1 MTLRQREVIILLI
14 FFKEFYKKFIEPQ
27 VTDSDCIDVCG
38 TKYWFKTA
46 ANEIDL
52 DIIGIDDED
61 ALAKLTLDENL
72 FIGCSSGGNAYTA
85 LFTMIIGLF
94 HEYSPYELKY
104 RELHCNDWSFL
115 PSVVD
120 LPHCE
125 SETRVDNPIIFLNVL
140 KEIKREME
148 ERQNRFFDVNA
159 KDFNEYRRKCN
170 GVSTGSSVTMPAK
183 IVVIDHIENLFR
195 LEQYAKTRGKDGD
208 EIAKLNGTA
217 DKILDTMTNDEIKKY
232 KDSILSAL
240 AKLMS
245 AGAKYGYHFILTS
258 DDIQYCNS
266 EFIKDHC
273 EIIGL
278 RGTSPWKSKEYLD
291 NDLATSI
298 FGDKTKIAIKDKDK
312 YKLYQVPYILEI
324 GDEDGSFNDIKQKF
338 KYLEKTL

>member
-1 MTLRQREVIILLI
+1 MLI

-27 VTDSDCIDVCG
+27 ANDSDCISACG

-46 ANEIDL
+46 VNGIDL
-52 DIIGIDDED
+52 DGIGID
-61 ALAKLTLDENL
+61 AGGTLAKLTLDGNL
-72 FIGCSSGGNAYTA
+72 FVGCSSGGNAYAA

-104 RELHCNDWSFL
+104 RELHCNEWSFL
-115 PSVVD
+115 PFLVD
-120 LPHCE
+120 FSHCE

-148 ERQNRFFDVNA
+148 ERQNRFFDVDA

-170 GVSTGSSVTMPAK
+170 GVNTGSSATMPAK
-183 IVVIDHIENLFR
+183 IIVIDHIENLFR
-195 LEQYAKTRGKDGD
+195 LEQYAKTRGKNGD

-312 YKLYQVPYILEI
+312 WCIRLE
-324 GDEDGSFNDIKQKF
+324 G
-338 KYLEKTL
+338 

>member
-1 MTLRQREVIILLI
+1 MLI

-27 VTDSDCIDVCG
+27 ANDSDCISACG

-46 ANEIDL
+46 VNGIDL
-52 DIIGIDDED
+52 DGIGID
-61 ALAKLTLDENL
+61 AGGTLAKLTLDGNL
-72 FIGCSSGGNAYTA
+72 FVGCSSGGNAYAA

-104 RELHCNDWSFL
+104 RELHCNEWSFL
-115 PSVVD
+115 PSLVD
-120 LPHCE
+120 FPHCE

-148 ERQNRFFDVNA
+148 ERQNRFFDVDA

-170 GVSTGSSVTMPAK
+170 GVSIGSSATMPTTMPTK
-183 IVVIDHIENLFR
+183 IIVIDHIENLFR
-195 LEQYAKTRGKDGD
+195 LEQYAKTRGKNGD

-217 DKILDTMTNDEIKKY
+217 DEMFDVMTNDEIKKY

-258 DDIQYCNS
+258 DDIQYCDS

-278 RGTSPWKSKEYLD
+278 KGTSPWKSKEYLD

-298 FGDKTKIAIKDKDK
+298 FGDKTKIAIKDKAK
-312 YKLYQVPYILEI
+312 CKLYQVPYILEI

>member
-1 MTLRQREVIILLI
+1 
-14 FFKEFYKKFIEPQ
+14 
-27 VTDSDCIDVCG
+27 
-38 TKYWFKTA
+38 
-46 ANEIDL
+46 
-52 DIIGIDDED
+52 
-61 ALAKLTLDENL
+61 
-72 FIGCSSGGNAYTA
+72 
-85 LFTMIIGLF
+85 
-94 HEYSPYELKY
+94 
-104 RELHCNDWSFL
+104 
-115 PSVVD
+115 
-120 LPHCE
+120 
-125 SETRVDNPIIFLNVL
+125 
-140 KEIKREME
+140 
-148 ERQNRFFDVNA
+148 
-159 KDFNEYRRKCN
+159 
-170 GVSTGSSVTMPAK
+170 MPAK
-183 IVVIDHIENLFR
+183 IIVIDHIENLFR
-195 LEQYAKTRGKDGD
+195 LEQYAKTRGKNGD

-278 RGTSPWKSKEYLD
+278 KGTSPWKSKEYLD

-298 FGDKTKIAIKDKDK
+298 FGDKTKIAIKDKAK
-312 YKLYQVPYILEI
+312 CKLYQVPYILEI

>member
-1 MTLRQREVIILLI
+1 MLI

-27 VTDSDCIDVCG
+27 ANDSDCISACG

-46 ANEIDL
+46 VNGIDL
-52 DIIGIDDED
+52 DGIGID
-61 ALAKLTLDENL
+61 AGGTLAKLTLDGNL
-72 FIGCSSGGNAYTA
+72 FVGCSSGGNAYAA

-104 RELHCNDWSFL
+104 RELHCNEWSFL
-115 PSVVD
+115 PSLVD
-120 LPHCE
+120 FPHCE

-148 ERQNRFFDVNA
+148 ERQNRFFDVDA

-170 GVSTGSSVTMPAK
+170 GVNTGSSATMPAK
-183 IVVIDHIENLFR
+183 IIVIDHIENLFR
-195 LEQYAKTRGKDGD
+195 LEQYAKTRGKNGD

-278 RGTSPWKSKEYLD
+278 KGTSPWKSKEYLD

-298 FGDKTKIAIKDKDK
+298 FGDKTKIAIKDKC
-312 YKLYQVPYILEI
+312 KLYQVPYILEI
-324 GDEDGSFNDIKQKF
+324 GDEDGSFNDIRQKF

>member
-1 MTLRQREVIILLI
+1 MLI

-27 VTDSDCIDVCG
+27 ANDSDCISACG

-46 ANEIDL
+46 VNGIDL
-52 DIIGIDDED
+52 DGIGID
-61 ALAKLTLDENL
+61 AGGTLAKLTLDGNL
-72 FIGCSSGGNAYTA
+72 FVGCSSGGNAYAA

-104 RELHCNDWSFL
+104 RELHCNEWSFL
-115 PSVVD
+115 PSLVD
-120 LPHCE
+120 FPHCE

-148 ERQNRFFDVNA
+148 ERQNRFFDVDA

-170 GVSTGSSVTMPAK
+170 GVNTESSATMPAK
-183 IVVIDHIENLFR
+183 IIVIDHIENLFR
-195 LEQYAKTRGKDGD
+195 LEQYAKTRGKNGD

-278 RGTSPWKSKEYLD
+278 KGTSPWKSKEYLD

-298 FGDKTKIAIKDKDK
+298 FGDKTKIAIKDKC
-312 YKLYQVPYILEI
+312 KLYQVPYILEI
-324 GDEDGSFNDIKQKF
+324 GDEDGSFNDIRQKF

>member
-1 MTLRQREVIILLI
+1 MLI

-27 VTDSDCIDVCG
+27 ANDSDCISACG

-46 ANEIDL
+46 VNGIDL
-52 DIIGIDDED
+52 DGIGID
-61 ALAKLTLDENL
+61 AGGTLAKLTLDGNL
-72 FIGCSSGGNAYTA
+72 FVGCSSGGSAHAA
-85 LFTMIIGLF
+85 LFTMLIGLF

-104 RELHCNDWSFL
+104 RELHCNEWSFL
-115 PSVVD
+115 PSLVD
-120 LPHCE
+120 FPHCE

-140 KEIKREME
+140 KEIQREMK
-148 ERQNRFFDVNA
+148 ERRNRFSDVDA

-170 GVSTGSSVTMPAK
+170 GVSIGSSATMPTTMPTK
-183 IVVIDHIENLFR
+183 IIVIDHIENLFR
-195 LEQYAKTRGKDGD
+195 LEQYAKTRGKNGD

-217 DKILDTMTNDEIKKY
+217 DEMFDTMTNDEIKKY

-258 DDIQYCNS
+258 DDIQYCDS

-278 RGTSPWKSKEYLD
+278 KGTSPWKSKEYLD

-298 FGDKTKIAIKDKDK
+298 FGDKTKIAIKDKAK
-312 YKLYQVPYILEI
+312 CKLYQVPYILEI

>member
-1 MTLRQREVIILLI
+1 MLI

-27 VTDSDCIDVCG
+27 ANDSDCISACG

-46 ANEIDL
+46 VNGIDL
-52 DIIGIDDED
+52 DGIGID
-61 ALAKLTLDENL
+61 AGGTLAKLTLDGNL
-72 FIGCSSGGNAYTA
+72 FVGCSSGGNAYAA

-104 RELHCNDWSFL
+104 RELHCNEWSFL
-115 PSVVD
+115 PSLVD
-120 LPHCE
+120 FPHCE

-148 ERQNRFFDVNA
+148 ERQNRFFDVDA

-170 GVSTGSSVTMPAK
+170 GVNTGSSATMPAK
-183 IVVIDHIENLFR
+183 IIVIDHIENLFR
-195 LEQYAKTRGKDGD
+195 LEQYAKTRGKNGD

-278 RGTSPWKSKEYLD
+278 KGTSPWKSKEYLD

-298 FGDKTKIAIKDKDK
+298 FGDKTKIAIKDKC
-312 YKLYQVPYILEI
+312 KLYQVPYILEI
-324 GDEDGSFNDIKQKF
+324 GDEDGSFNDIRKKF

>member
-1 MTLRQREVIILLI
+1 MLI
-14 FFKEFYKKFIEPQ
+14 FFKDFYKKFIEPQ
-27 VTDSDCIDVCG
+27 AIDSDCIVACG
-38 TKYWFKTA
+38 TKYWFKTVV
-46 ANEIDL
+46 NGIDL
-52 DIIGIDDED
+52 DSIGIDLDGIGIDDEG

-72 FIGCSSGGNAYTA
+72 FIGCSSGGNAYAA

-104 RELHCNDWSFL
+104 RELHCNEWSFL
-115 PSVVD
+115 PSLVD
-120 LPHCE
+120 FPHCE

-148 ERQNRFFDVNA
+148 ERQNKFSDVDA

-170 GVSTGSSVTMPAK
+170 GVNTGSSATMPAK
-183 IVVIDHIENLFR
+183 IIVIDHIENLFR
-195 LEQYAKTRGKDGD
+195 LEQYAKTRGKNGD

-278 RGTSPWKSKEYLD
+278 KGTSPWKSKEYLD

-298 FGDKTKIAIKDKDK
+298 FGDKTKIAIKDKC
-312 YKLYQVPYILEI
+312 KLYQVPYILEI

>member
-1 MTLRQREVIILLI
+1 MLI

-27 VTDSDCIDVCG
+27 ANDSDCISACG

-46 ANEIDL
+46 VNGIDL
-52 DIIGIDDED
+52 DGIGID
-61 ALAKLTLDENL
+61 AGGTLAKLTLDGNL
-72 FIGCSSGGNAYTA
+72 FVGCSSGGSAHAA
-85 LFTMIIGLF
+85 LFTVLIGLF

-104 RELHCNDWSFL
+104 RELHCNEWSFL
-115 PSVVD
+115 PSLVD
-120 LPHCE
+120 FPHCE

-140 KEIKREME
+140 KEIQREMK
-148 ERQNRFFDVNA
+148 ERRNRFSDVDA

-170 GVSTGSSVTMPAK
+170 GVSIGSSATMPTTMPTK
-183 IVVIDHIENLFR
+183 IIVIDHIENLFR
-195 LEQYAKTRGKDGD
+195 LEQYAKTRGKNGD

-217 DKILDTMTNDEIKKY
+217 DEMFDVMTNDEIKKY

-258 DDIQYCNS
+258 DDIQYCDS

-278 RGTSPWKSKEYLD
+278 KGTSPWKSKEYLD

-298 FGDKTKIAIKDKDK
+298 FGDKTKIAIKDKAK
-312 YKLYQVPYILEI
+312 CKLYQVPYILEI

>member
-1 MTLRQREVIILLI
+1 
-14 FFKEFYKKFIEPQ
+14 
-27 VTDSDCIDVCG
+27 
-38 TKYWFKTA
+38 
-46 ANEIDL
+46 
-52 DIIGIDDED
+52 
-61 ALAKLTLDENL
+61 
-72 FIGCSSGGNAYTA
+72 
-85 LFTMIIGLF
+85 
-94 HEYSPYELKY
+94 
-104 RELHCNDWSFL
+104 
-115 PSVVD
+115 
-120 LPHCE
+120 
-125 SETRVDNPIIFLNVL
+125 
-140 KEIKREME
+140 
-148 ERQNRFFDVNA
+148 
-159 KDFNEYRRKCN
+159 
-170 GVSTGSSVTMPAK
+170 MPAK
-183 IVVIDHIENLFR
+183 IIVIDHIENLFR
-195 LEQYAKTRGKDGD
+195 LEQYAKTRGKNGD

-298 FGDKTKIAIKDKDK
+298 FSDKTKIAIKDKDK
-312 YKLYQVPYILEI
+312 CKLYQVPYILEI

>member
-1 MTLRQREVIILLI
+1 MLI

-27 VTDSDCIDVCG
+27 ANDSDCISACG

-46 ANEIDL
+46 VNGIDL
-52 DIIGIDDED
+52 DGIGID
-61 ALAKLTLDENL
+61 AGGTLAKLTLDGNL
-72 FIGCSSGGNAYTA
+72 FVGCSSGGSAHAA
-85 LFTMIIGLF
+85 LFTMLIGLF

-104 RELHCNDWSFL
+104 RELHCNEWSFL
-115 PSVVD
+115 PSLVD
-120 LPHCE
+120 FPHCE

-140 KEIKREME
+140 KEIQREMK
-148 ERQNRFFDVNA
+148 ERRNRFSDVDA

-170 GVSTGSSVTMPAK
+170 GVSIGSSATMPTTLPTK
-183 IVVIDHIENLFR
+183 IIVIDHIENLFR
-195 LEQYAKTRGKDGD
+195 LEQYAKTRGKNGD

-217 DKILDTMTNDEIKKY
+217 DEMFDVMTNDEIKKY

-258 DDIQYCNS
+258 DDIQYCDS

-278 RGTSPWKSKEYLD
+278 KGTSPWKSKEYLD

-298 FGDKTKIAIKDKDK
+298 FGDKTKIAIKDKAK
-312 YKLYQVPYILEI
+312 CKLYQVPYILEI

>member
-1 MTLRQREVIILLI
+1 MLI

-27 VTDSDCIDVCG
+27 ANDSDCISACG

-46 ANEIDL
+46 VNGIDL
-52 DIIGIDDED
+52 DGIGIN
-61 ALAKLTLDENL
+61 AGGTLAKLTLDGNL
-72 FIGCSSGGNAYTA
+72 FVGCSSGGSAHAA
-85 LFTMIIGLF
+85 LFTMLIGLF

-104 RELHCNDWSFL
+104 RELHCNEWSFL
-115 PSVVD
+115 PSLVD
-120 LPHCE
+120 FPHCE

-140 KEIKREME
+140 KEIQREMK
-148 ERQNRFFDVNA
+148 ERRNRFSDVDA

-170 GVSTGSSVTMPAK
+170 GVSIGSSATMPTTMPTK
-183 IVVIDHIENLFR
+183 IIVIDHIENLFR
-195 LEQYAKTRGKDGD
+195 LEQYAKTRGKNGD

-217 DKILDTMTNDEIKKY
+217 DEMFDVMTNDEIKKY

-258 DDIQYCNS
+258 DDIQYCDS

-278 RGTSPWKSKEYLD
+278 KGTSPWKSKEYLD

-298 FGDKTKIAIKDKDK
+298 FGDKTKIAIKDKAK
-312 YKLYQVPYILEI
+312 CKLYQVPYILEI

>member
-1 MTLRQREVIILLI
+1 MLI

-27 VTDSDCIDVCG
+27 ANDSDCISACG

-46 ANEIDL
+46 VNGIDL
-52 DIIGIDDED
+52 DGIGID
-61 ALAKLTLDENL
+61 AGGTLAKLTLDGNL
-72 FIGCSSGGNAYTA
+72 FVGCSSGGSAHAA
-85 LFTMIIGLF
+85 LFTMLIGLF

-104 RELHCNDWSFL
+104 RELHCNEWSFL
-115 PSVVD
+115 PSLVD
-120 LPHCE
+120 FPHCE

-140 KEIKREME
+140 KEIQREMK
-148 ERQNRFFDVNA
+148 ERRNRFSDVDA

-170 GVSTGSSVTMPAK
+170 GVSIGSSATMPTTMPTK
-183 IVVIDHIENLFR
+183 IIVIDHIENLFR
-195 LEQYAKTRGKDGD
+195 LEQYAKTRGKNGD

-217 DKILDTMTNDEIKKY
+217 DEMFDVMTNDEIKKY

-278 RGTSPWKSKEYLD
+278 KGTSPWKSKEYLD

-298 FGDKTKIAIKDKDK
+298 FGDKTKIAIKDKAK
-312 YKLYQVPYILEI
+312 CKLYQVPYILEI

>member
-1 MTLRQREVIILLI
+1 MLI
-14 FFKEFYKKFIEPQ
+14 FFKEFYKKFIESQ
-27 VTDSDCIDVCG
+27 VTDSDCIAVCG

-46 ANEIDL
+46 VNGIDL
-52 DIIGIDDED
+52 DGIGID
-61 ALAKLTLDENL
+61 AGGTLAKLTLDGNL
-72 FIGCSSGGNAYTA
+72 FVGCSSGGNAYAA

-104 RELHCNDWSFL
+104 RELHCNEWSFL
-115 PSVVD
+115 PSLVD
-120 LPHCE
+120 FPHCE

-148 ERQNRFFDVNA
+148 ERQNRFFDVDA

-170 GVSTGSSVTMPAK
+170 GVNTGSSATMPAK
-183 IVVIDHIENLFR
+183 IIVIDHIENLFR
-195 LEQYAKTRGKDGD
+195 LEQYAKTRGKNGD

-278 RGTSPWKSKEYLD
+278 KGTSPWKSKEYLD

-298 FGDKTKIAIKDKDK
+298 FGDKTKIAIKDKC
-312 YKLYQVPYILEI
+312 KLYQVPYILEI

>member
-1 MTLRQREVIILLI
+1 MLI

-27 VTDSDCIDVCG
+27 ANDSDCISACG

-46 ANEIDL
+46 VNGIDL
-52 DIIGIDDED
+52 DGIGID
-61 ALAKLTLDENL
+61 AGGTLAKLTLDGNL
-72 FIGCSSGGNAYTA
+72 FVGCSSGGNAYA
-85 LFTMIIGLF
+85 VLFTMIIGLF

-104 RELHCNDWSFL
+104 RELHCNEWSFL
-115 PSVVD
+115 PSLVD
-120 LPHCE
+120 FPHCE

-148 ERQNRFFDVNA
+148 ERQNKFSDVDA

-170 GVSTGSSVTMPAK
+170 GVNTGSSATMPAK
-183 IVVIDHIENLFR
+183 IIVIDHIENLFR
-195 LEQYAKTRGKDGD
+195 LEQYAKTRGKNGD

-240 AKLMS
+240 AKLMP

-278 RGTSPWKSKEYLD
+278 KGTSPWKSKKYLD

-312 YKLYQVPYILEI
+312 CKLYQVPYILEI

>member
-1 MTLRQREVIILLI
+1 MLI

-27 VTDSDCIDVCG
+27 ANDSDCISACG

-46 ANEIDL
+46 VNGIDL
-52 DIIGIDDED
+52 DGIGID
-61 ALAKLTLDENL
+61 AGGTLAKLTLDGNL
-72 FIGCSSGGNAYTA
+72 FVGCSSGGNAYAA

-104 RELHCNDWSFL
+104 RELHCNEWSFL
-115 PSVVD
+115 PSLVD
-120 LPHCE
+120 FPHCE

-148 ERQNRFFDVNA
+148 ERQNKFSDVDA

-170 GVSTGSSVTMPAK
+170 GVNTGSSATMPAK
-183 IVVIDHIENLFR
+183 IIVIDHIENLFR
-195 LEQYAKTRGKDGD
+195 LEQYAKTRGKNGD

-245 AGAKYGYHFILTS
+245 AGG
-258 DDIQYCNS
+258 
-266 EFIKDHC
+266 
-273 EIIGL
+273 
-278 RGTSPWKSKEYLD
+278 
-291 NDLATSI
+291 
-298 FGDKTKIAIKDKDK
+298 
-312 YKLYQVPYILEI
+312 
-324 GDEDGSFNDIKQKF
+324 
-338 KYLEKTL
+338 

>member
-1 MTLRQREVIILLI
+1 MLI

-27 VTDSDCIDVCG
+27 ANDSDCISACG

-46 ANEIDL
+46 VNGIDL
-52 DIIGIDDED
+52 DGIGID
-61 ALAKLTLDENL
+61 AGGTLAKLTLDGNL
-72 FIGCSSGGNAYTA
+72 FVGCSSGGNAYAA

-104 RELHCNDWSFL
+104 RELHCNEWSFL
-115 PSVVD
+115 PSLVD
-120 LPHCE
+120 FPHCE

-148 ERQNRFFDVNA
+148 ERQNRFFDVDA

-170 GVSTGSSVTMPAK
+170 GVNTGSSATMPAK
-183 IVVIDHIENLFR
+183 IIVIDHIENLFR
-195 LEQYAKTRGKDGD
+195 LEQYAKTRGKNGD

-278 RGTSPWKSKEYLD
+278 KGTSPWKSKEYLD

-298 FGDKTKIAIKDKDK
+298 FGDKTKIAIKDKC
-312 YKLYQVPYILEI
+312 KLYQVPYILEI
-324 GDEDGSFNDIKQKF
+324 VDEDGSFNDIRQKF

>member
-1 MTLRQREVIILLI
+1 MLI

-27 VTDSDCIDVCG
+27 ANDSDCISACG

-46 ANEIDL
+46 VNGIDL
-52 DIIGIDDED
+52 DGIGID
-61 ALAKLTLDENL
+61 AGGTLAKLTLDGNL
-72 FIGCSSGGNAYTA
+72 FVGCSSGGNAYAA

-104 RELHCNDWSFL
+104 RELHCNEWSFL
-115 PSVVD
+115 PSLVD
-120 LPHCE
+120 FPHCE

-148 ERQNRFFDVNA
+148 ERQNKFSDVDA

-170 GVSTGSSVTMPAK
+170 GVNTGSSATMPTTMPTK
-183 IVVIDHIENLFR
+183 IIVIDHIENLFR

-217 DKILDTMTNDEIKKY
+217 DEILDTMTNDEIKKY
-232 KDSILSAL
+232 KASILSAL

-278 RGTSPWKSKEYLD
+278 KGTSPWKSKEYLD
-291 NDLATSI
+291 NNLATSI

-312 YKLYQVPYILEI
+312 CKLYQVPYILEI

>member
-1 MTLRQREVIILLI
+1 MLI

-27 VTDSDCIDVCG
+27 ANDSDCISACG

-46 ANEIDL
+46 VNGIDL
-52 DIIGIDDED
+52 DGIGIDAEGT
-61 ALAKLTLDENL
+61 LAKLTLDGNL
-72 FIGCSSGGNAYTA
+72 FVGCSSGGNAYAA

-104 RELHCNDWSFL
+104 RELHCNEWSFL
-115 PSVVD
+115 PSLVD
-120 LPHCE
+120 FPHCE

-148 ERQNRFFDVNA
+148 ERQNRFFDVDA

-170 GVSTGSSVTMPAK
+170 GVNTGSSATMPAK
-183 IVVIDHIENLFR
+183 IIVIDHIENLFR
-195 LEQYAKTRGKDGD
+195 LEQYAKTRGKNGD

-278 RGTSPWKSKEYLD
+278 KGTSPWKSKEYLD

-298 FGDKTKIAIKDKDK
+298 FGDKTKIAIKDKC
-312 YKLYQVPYILEI
+312 KLYQVPYILEI
-324 GDEDGSFNDIKQKF
+324 GDEDGSFNDIRQKF

>member
-1 MTLRQREVIILLI
+1 MLI

-27 VTDSDCIDVCG
+27 ANDSDCISACG

-46 ANEIDL
+46 VNGIDL
-52 DIIGIDDED
+52 DGIGID
-61 ALAKLTLDENL
+61 AGGTLAKLTLDGNL
-72 FIGCSSGGNAYTA
+72 FVGCSSGGSAHAA
-85 LFTMIIGLF
+85 LFTMLIGLF

-104 RELHCNDWSFL
+104 RELHCNEWSFL
-115 PSVVD
+115 PSLVD
-120 LPHCE
+120 FPHCE

-140 KEIKREME
+140 KEIQREMK
-148 ERQNRFFDVNA
+148 ERRNRFSDVDA

-170 GVSTGSSVTMPAK
+170 GVSIGSSATMPTTMPTK
-183 IVVIDHIENLFR
+183 IIVIDHIENLFR
-195 LEQYAKTRGKDGD
+195 LEQYAKTRGKNGD

-312 YKLYQVPYILEI
+312 CKLYQVPYILEI
-324 GDEDGSFNDIKQKF
+324 GDEDGSFNDIRQKF

>member
-1 MTLRQREVIILLI
+1 MLI

-27 VTDSDCIDVCG
+27 ANDSDCISACG

-46 ANEIDL
+46 VNGIDL
-52 DIIGIDDED
+52 DGIGIDDEG
-61 ALAKLTLDENL
+61 ALAKLTLDGNL
-72 FIGCSSGGNAYTA
+72 FVGCSSGGSAHAA
-85 LFTMIIGLF
+85 LFTMLIGLF

-104 RELHCNDWSFL
+104 RELHCNEWSFL

-125 SETRVDNPIIFLNVL
+125 SETRVDNPVIFLNVL

-148 ERQNRFFDVNA
+148 ERQNKFSDVDA

-170 GVSTGSSVTMPAK
+170 EVSIGSSVTMSTK
-183 IVVIDHIENLFR
+183 IIVIDHIENLFR

-217 DKILDTMTNDEIKKY
+217 DEILDTMTNDEIKKY

-240 AKLMS
+240 TKLMS

-278 RGTSPWKSKEYLD
+278 RGTSLWKSKEYLD

-312 YKLYQVPYILEI
+312 CKLYQVPYILEI

>member
-1 MTLRQREVIILLI
+1 MLI

-27 VTDSDCIDVCG
+27 ANDSDCISACG

-46 ANEIDL
+46 ANGIDL
-52 DIIGIDDED
+52 DCIGIGVDEG
-61 ALAKLTLDENL
+61 ALAKLTLDRNL
-72 FIGCSSGGNAYTA
+72 FIGCSSGANAHAA
-85 LFTMIIGLF
+85 LLTTIIGLF

-104 RELHCNDWSFL
+104 KELHCNEWSFL
-115 PSVVD
+115 PSLID
-120 LPHCE
+120 FSHCE
-125 SETRVDNPIIFLNVL
+125 SEIRVDNPIIFLNVL
-140 KEIKREME
+140 KEIQREMK
-148 ERQNRFFDVNA
+148 ERQNKFSGVDA

-170 GVSTGSSVTMPAK
+170 GVSIGSFATMPAK
-183 IVVIDHIENLFR
+183 IIVIDHIENLFR

-208 EIAKLNGTA
+208 GIA

-278 RGTSPWKSKEYLD
+278 KGTSPWKSKEYLD

-312 YKLYQVPYILEI
+312 CKLYQVPYILEI

>member
-1 MTLRQREVIILLI
+1 MLI

-27 VTDSDCIDVCG
+27 ANDSDCISACG

-46 ANEIDL
+46 VNGIDL
-52 DIIGIDDED
+52 DGIGID
-61 ALAKLTLDENL
+61 AGGTLAKLTLDGNL
-72 FIGCSSGGNAYTA
+72 FVGCSSGGSAHAA
-85 LFTMIIGLF
+85 LFTMLIGLF

-104 RELHCNDWSFL
+104 RELHCNEWSFL
-115 PSVVD
+115 PSLVD
-120 LPHCE
+120 FPHCE

-140 KEIKREME
+140 KEIQREMK
-148 ERQNRFFDVNA
+148 ERRNRFSDVDA

-170 GVSTGSSVTMPAK
+170 GVSIGSSATMPTTMPTK
-183 IVVIDHIENLFR
+183 IIVIDHIENLFR
-195 LEQYAKTRGKDGD
+195 LEQYAKTRGKNGD

-217 DKILDTMTNDEIKKY
+217 DEMFDVMTNDEIKKY

-278 RGTSPWKSKEYLD
+278 KGTSPWKSKEYLD

-312 YKLYQVPYILEI
+312 CKLYQVPYILEI

>member
-1 MTLRQREVIILLI
+1 
-14 FFKEFYKKFIEPQ
+14 
-27 VTDSDCIDVCG
+27 
-38 TKYWFKTA
+38 
-46 ANEIDL
+46 
-52 DIIGIDDED
+52 
-61 ALAKLTLDENL
+61 
-72 FIGCSSGGNAYTA
+72 
-85 LFTMIIGLF
+85 MIIGLF

-104 RELHCNDWSFL
+104 RELHCNEWSFL
-115 PSVVD
+115 PSLVD
-120 LPHCE
+120 FSHCE
-125 SETRVDNPIIFLNVL
+125 YETRVDNPIIFLNVL

-148 ERQNRFFDVNA
+148 ERQNRFFDVDA

-170 GVSTGSSVTMPAK
+170 GVNTGSSATMPAK
-183 IVVIDHIENLFR
+183 IIVIDHIENLFR
-195 LEQYAKTRGKDGD
+195 LEQYAKTRGKNGD

-312 YKLYQVPYILEI
+312 CKLYQVPYILEI

>member
-1 MTLRQREVIILLI
+1 MLI

-27 VTDSDCIDVCG
+27 ANDSDCISACG

-46 ANEIDL
+46 VNGIDL
-52 DIIGIDDED
+52 DGIGID
-61 ALAKLTLDENL
+61 AGGTLAKLTLDGNL
-72 FIGCSSGGNAYTA
+72 FVGCSSGGSAHAA
-85 LFTMIIGLF
+85 LFTMLIGLF

-104 RELHCNDWSFL
+104 RELHCNEWSFL
-115 PSVVD
+115 PSLVD
-120 LPHCE
+120 FPHCE

-140 KEIKREME
+140 KEIQREMK
-148 ERQNRFFDVNA
+148 ERRNRFSDVDA

-170 GVSTGSSVTMPAK
+170 GVSIGSSATMPTTMPTK
-183 IVVIDHIENLFR
+183 IIVIDHIENLFR
-195 LEQYAKTRGKDGD
+195 LEQYAKTRGKNGN

-217 DKILDTMTNDEIKKY
+217 DEMFDVMTNDEIKKY

-258 DDIQYCNS
+258 DDIQYCDS

-278 RGTSPWKSKEYLD
+278 KGTSPWKSKEYLD

-298 FGDKTKIAIKDKDK
+298 FGDKTKIAIKDKAK
-312 YKLYQVPYILEI
+312 CKLYQVPYILEI

>member
-1 MTLRQREVIILLI
+1 MLI

-27 VTDSDCIDVCG
+27 ANDSDCISACG

-46 ANEIDL
+46 VNGIDL
-52 DIIGIDDED
+52 DGIGID
-61 ALAKLTLDENL
+61 AGGTLAKLTLDGNL
-72 FIGCSSGGNAYTA
+72 FVGCSSGGSAHAA
-85 LFTMIIGLF
+85 LFTMLIGLF

-104 RELHCNDWSFL
+104 RELHCNEWSFL
-115 PSVVD
+115 PSLVD
-120 LPHCE
+120 FPHCE

-140 KEIKREME
+140 KEIQREMK
-148 ERQNRFFDVNA
+148 ERRNRFSDVDA

-170 GVSTGSSVTMPAK
+170 GVSIGSSATMPTTMPTK
-183 IVVIDHIENLFR
+183 IIVIDHIENLFR
-195 LEQYAKTRGKDGD
+195 LEQYAKTRGKNGD

-217 DKILDTMTNDEIKKY
+217 DEMFDVMTNDEIKKY

-312 YKLYQVPYILEI
+312 CKLYQVPYILEI

>member
-1 MTLRQREVIILLI
+1 ML
-14 FFKEFYKKFIEPQ
+14 
-27 VTDSDCIDVCG
+27 
-38 TKYWFKTA
+38 
-46 ANEIDL
+46 
-52 DIIGIDDED
+52 
-61 ALAKLTLDENL
+61 
-72 FIGCSSGGNAYTA
+72 
-85 LFTMIIGLF
+85 IGLF

-104 RELHCNDWSFL
+104 RELHCNEWSFL
-115 PSVVD
+115 PSLVD
-120 LPHCE
+120 FPHCE

-140 KEIKREME
+140 KEIQREMK
-148 ERQNRFFDVNA
+148 ERRNRFSDVDA

-170 GVSTGSSVTMPAK
+170 GVSIGSSATMPTTMPTK
-183 IVVIDHIENLFR
+183 IIVIYHIENLFR
-195 LEQYAKTRGKDGD
+195 LEQYAKTRGKNGD

-217 DKILDTMTNDEIKKY
+217 DEMFDVMTNDEIKKY

-278 RGTSPWKSKEYLD
+278 KGTSPWKSKEYLD

-298 FGDKTKIAIKDKDK
+298 FGDKTKIAIKDKAK
-312 YKLYQVPYILEI
+312 CKLYQVPYILEI

>member
-1 MTLRQREVIILLI
+1 MLI

-27 VTDSDCIDVCG
+27 ANDSDCISACG

-46 ANEIDL
+46 VNGIDL
-52 DIIGIDDED
+52 DGIGID
-61 ALAKLTLDENL
+61 AGGTLAKLTLDGNL
-72 FIGCSSGGNAYTA
+72 FVGCSSGGSAHAA
-85 LFTMIIGLF
+85 LFTMLIGLF

-104 RELHCNDWSFL
+104 RELHCNEWSFL
-115 PSVVD
+115 PSLVD
-120 LPHCE
+120 FPHCE

-140 KEIKREME
+140 KEIQREMK
-148 ERQNRFFDVNA
+148 ERRNRFSDVDA

-170 GVSTGSSVTMPAK
+170 GVSIGSSATMPTTMPTK
-183 IVVIDHIENLFR
+183 IIVIDHIENLFR
-195 LEQYAKTRGKDGD
+195 LEQYAKTRGKNGD

-217 DKILDTMTNDEIKKY
+217 DEMFDVMTNDEIKKY

-258 DDIQYCNS
+258 DDIQYCDS

-278 RGTSPWKSKEYLD
+278 KGTSPWKSKEYLD

-298 FGDKTKIAIKDKDK
+298 FGDKTKIAIKDKAK
-312 YKLYQVPYILEI
+312 CKLYQVPYILEI
-324 GDEDGSFNDIKQKF
+324 GDEDGSFNDIRQKF

>member
-1 MTLRQREVIILLI
+1 MLI

-27 VTDSDCIDVCG
+27 ANDSDCISACG

-46 ANEIDL
+46 VNGIDL
-52 DIIGIDDED
+52 DGIGID
-61 ALAKLTLDENL
+61 AGGTLAKLTLDGNL
-72 FIGCSSGGNAYTA
+72 FVGCSSGGSAHAA
-85 LFTMIIGLF
+85 LFTMLIGLF

-104 RELHCNDWSFL
+104 RELHCNEWSFL
-115 PSVVD
+115 PSLVD
-120 LPHCE
+120 FPHCE

-140 KEIKREME
+140 KEIQREMK
-148 ERQNRFFDVNA
+148 ERRNRFSDVDA

-170 GVSTGSSVTMPAK
+170 GVSIGSSATMPTTMPTK
-183 IVVIDHIENLFR
+183 IIVIDHIENLFR
-195 LEQYAKTRGKDGD
+195 LEQYAKTRGKNGD

-217 DKILDTMTNDEIKKY
+217 DEMFDVMTNDEIKKY

-258 DDIQYCNS
+258 DDIQYCDS

-278 RGTSPWKSKEYLD
+278 KGTSPWKSKEYLD

-298 FGDKTKIAIKDKDK
+298 FGDKTKIAIKDKAK
-312 YKLYQVPYILEI
+312 CKLYQVPYILEI

>member
-1 MTLRQREVIILLI
+1 M
-14 FFKEFYKKFIEPQ
+14 
-27 VTDSDCIDVCG
+27 
-38 TKYWFKTA
+38 
-46 ANEIDL
+46 

-104 RELHCNDWSFL
+104 SELHCNEWSFL

-291 NDLATSI
+291 NDLDTSI

-312 YKLYQVPYILEI
+312 CKLYQVPYILEI

>member
-1 MTLRQREVIILLI
+1 MLI

-27 VTDSDCIDVCG
+27 ANDSDCISACG

-46 ANEIDL
+46 VNGIDL
-52 DIIGIDDED
+52 DGIGID
-61 ALAKLTLDENL
+61 AGGTLAKLTLDGNL
-72 FIGCSSGGNAYTA
+72 FVGCSSGGSAHAA
-85 LFTMIIGLF
+85 LFTMLIGLF

-104 RELHCNDWSFL
+104 RELHCNEWSFL
-115 PSVVD
+115 PSLVD
-120 LPHCE
+120 FPHCE

-140 KEIKREME
+140 KEIQREMK
-148 ERQNRFFDVNA
+148 ERRNRFSDVDA

-170 GVSTGSSVTMPAK
+170 GVSIGSSATMPTTMPTK
-183 IVVIDHIENLFR
+183 IIVIDHIENLFR
-195 LEQYAKTRGKDGD
+195 LEQYAKTRGKNGD

-217 DKILDTMTNDEIKKY
+217 DEMFDVMTNDEIKKY

-258 DDIQYCNS
+258 DDIQYCDS

-278 RGTSPWKSKEYLD
+278 KGTSPWKSKEYLD

-298 FGDKTKIAIKDKDK
+298 FGDKTKIAIKDKAK
-312 YKLYQVPYILEI
+312 CKLYQVSYILEI

>member
-1 MTLRQREVIILLI
+1 MLI

-27 VTDSDCIDVCG
+27 ANDSDCISACG

-46 ANEIDL
+46 VNGIDL
-52 DIIGIDDED
+52 DGIGID
-61 ALAKLTLDENL
+61 AGGTLAKLTLDGNL
-72 FIGCSSGGNAYTA
+72 FVGCSSGGSAHAA
-85 LFTMIIGLF
+85 LFTMLIGLF

-104 RELHCNDWSFL
+104 RELHCNEWSFL
-115 PSVVD
+115 PSLVD
-120 LPHCE
+120 FPHCE

-140 KEIKREME
+140 KEIQRELK
-148 ERQNRFFDVNA
+148 ERRNRFSDVDA

-170 GVSTGSSVTMPAK
+170 GVSIGSSATMPTTMPTK
-183 IVVIDHIENLFR
+183 IIVIDHIENLFR
-195 LEQYAKTRGKDGD
+195 LEQYAKTRGKNGD

-217 DKILDTMTNDEIKKY
+217 DEMFDVMTNDEIKKY

-258 DDIQYCNS
+258 DDIQYCDS

-278 RGTSPWKSKEYLD
+278 KGTSPWKSKEYLD

-298 FGDKTKIAIKDKDK
+298 FGDKTKIAIKDKAK
-312 YKLYQVPYILEI
+312 CKLYQVPYILEI

-338 KYLEKTL
+338 KYLERTL

>member
-1 MTLRQREVIILLI
+1 MLI

-27 VTDSDCIDVCG
+27 ANDSDCISACG

-46 ANEIDL
+46 VNGIDL
-52 DIIGIDDED
+52 DGIGID
-61 ALAKLTLDENL
+61 AGGTLAKLTLDGNL
-72 FIGCSSGGNAYTA
+72 FVGCSSGGSAHAA
-85 LFTMIIGLF
+85 LFTMLIGLF

-104 RELHCNDWSFL
+104 RELHCNEWSFL
-115 PSVVD
+115 PSLVD
-120 LPHCE
+120 FPHCE

-140 KEIKREME
+140 KEIQREMK
-148 ERQNRFFDVNA
+148 ERRNRFSDVDA

-170 GVSTGSSVTMPAK
+170 GVSIGSSATMPTTMPTK
-183 IVVIDHIENLFR
+183 IIVIDHIENLFR
-195 LEQYAKTRGKDGD
+195 LEQYAKTRGKNGD

-217 DKILDTMTNDEIKKY
+217 DEMFDVMTNDEIKKY

-258 DDIQYCNS
+258 DDIQYCDS

-278 RGTSPWKSKEYLD
+278 KGTSPWKSKEYLD

-312 YKLYQVPYILEI
+312 CKLYQVPYILEI

>member
-1 MTLRQREVIILLI
+1 MLI

-27 VTDSDCIDVCG
+27 ANDSDCISACG

-46 ANEIDL
+46 VNGIDL
-52 DIIGIDDED
+52 DGIGID
-61 ALAKLTLDENL
+61 AGGTLAKLALDGNL
-72 FIGCSSGGNAYTA
+72 FVGCSSGGNAYTA

-104 RELHCNDWSFL
+104 RELHCNEWSFL

-278 RGTSPWKSKEYLD
+278 RGTSPWKSKEYLN

-312 YKLYQVPYILEI
+312 CKLYQVPYILEI

>member
-1 MTLRQREVIILLI
+1 MLI

-27 VTDSDCIDVCG
+27 ANDSDCISACG

-46 ANEIDL
+46 VNGIDL
-52 DIIGIDDED
+52 DGIGID
-61 ALAKLTLDENL
+61 AGGTLAKLTLDGNL
-72 FIGCSSGGNAYTA
+72 FVGCSSGGSAHAA
-85 LFTMIIGLF
+85 LFTMLIGLF

-104 RELHCNDWSFL
+104 RELHCNEWSFL
-115 PSVVD
+115 PSLVD
-120 LPHCE
+120 FPHCE
-125 SETRVDNPIIFLNVL
+125 FETRVDNPIIFLNVL
-140 KEIKREME
+140 KEIQREMK
-148 ERQNRFFDVNA
+148 ERRNRFSDVDA

-170 GVSTGSSVTMPAK
+170 GVSIGSSATMPTTMPTK
-183 IVVIDHIENLFR
+183 IIVIDHIENLFR
-195 LEQYAKTRGKDGD
+195 LEQYAKTRGKNGD

-217 DKILDTMTNDEIKKY
+217 DEMFDVMTNDEIKKY

-258 DDIQYCNS
+258 DDIQYCDS

-278 RGTSPWKSKEYLD
+278 KGTSPWKSKEYLD

-298 FGDKTKIAIKDKDK
+298 FGDKTKIAIKDKAK
-312 YKLYQVPYILEI
+312 CKLYQVPYILEI

>member
-1 MTLRQREVIILLI
+1 MLI

-27 VTDSDCIDVCG
+27 ANDSDCISACG

-46 ANEIDL
+46 VNGIDL
-52 DIIGIDDED
+52 DGIGID
-61 ALAKLTLDENL
+61 AGGTLAKLTLDGNL
-72 FIGCSSGGNAYTA
+72 FVGCSSGGNAYAA

-104 RELHCNDWSFL
+104 RELHCNEWSFL
-115 PSVVD
+115 PSLVD
-120 LPHCE
+120 FPHCE

-278 RGTSPWKSKEYLD
+278 RGTSHGKVK
-291 NDLATSI
+291 N
-298 FGDKTKIAIKDKDK
+298 
-312 YKLYQVPYILEI
+312 
-324 GDEDGSFNDIKQKF
+324 
-338 KYLEKTL
+338 TLTMI